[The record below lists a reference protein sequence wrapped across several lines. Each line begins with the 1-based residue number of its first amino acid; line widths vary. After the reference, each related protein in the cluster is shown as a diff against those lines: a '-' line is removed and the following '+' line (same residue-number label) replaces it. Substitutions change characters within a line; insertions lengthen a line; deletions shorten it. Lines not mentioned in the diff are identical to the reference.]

1 MPSGRPLR
9 KDRYF
14 HILCSQNCCVRWV
27 KEHSCS
33 CSGSKKTEY
42 NNQWVSPPAAKL
54 YNANTHKCDEEKE
67 KTATNNQWT

>member
-1 MPSGRPLR
+1 MSKQSNHQCHCG
-9 KDRYF
+9 
-14 HILCSQNCCVRWV
+14 SNCGCHSSE
-27 KEHSCS
+27 EHSCS

-54 YNANTHKCDEEKE
+54 YNANTHKYDEEKE